1 MCCMLSCFSPVQL
14 FATPWTVALQ
24 APLSMGFSR
33 QEYWNGLSCSSPANL
48 PNTRTEP
55 TSLKLPSLAG
65 KFFTTSTTWE
75 AIFFLCD
82 SFDPNSFGAWG
93 FLFSSYGGGNGI
105 SDDRIQGHMPCK
117 SLIFLVDKVDLC
129 YLLWN
134 IITDLTLKSRT

>member
-1 MCCMLSCFSPVQL
+1 MCCMLSCFSPVRL

-33 QEYWNGLSCSSPANL
+33 QEYWNGLSRSSPRNL

-82 SFDPNSFGAWG
+82 SFDPNSLGHGDFYSHHMEEEMGSQMIEFKVTCPARV
-93 FLFSSYGGGNGI
+93 SY
-105 SDDRIQGHMPCK
+105 
-117 SLIFLVDKVDLC
+117 SLWIKWIYVTYC
-129 YLLWN
+129 A
-134 IITDLTLKSRT
+134 T